1 MHKSNSKD
9 SLQFRDDFSPNFT
22 LNCNNGVYQA
32 NQRPFKKKKRETYAE
47 SDMSNYLEELQ
58 FYRSA
63 NSLTHMR
70 SRVSLKLHSK
80 SVSDS
85 RTVIH
90 PLEVEQFMEIMNS
103 HDTVKIIQLLDN
115 IAKACE
121 ITPSVISEIS
131 TSEEVIESL
140 VNTLESSESEDLTKS
155 LLLSIS
161 ALFPF
166 CGNKMIYLVDLLY
179 LEFSH
184 LLESATSTTILPALN
199 LIISISNNSYG
210 RNSLTSVGICELLIH
225 IATSVNTP
233 LVAIQCCI
241 ALESIFSDG
250 ADDADIILL
259 MPLLSLP
266 YIEAKA
272 AIISTLISIT
282 SKTPIATNKL
292 CQSSQIHLKLISM
305 LSDENLRGQSL
316 RLITNI
322 CGFSDISYVKEMI
335 DNGLVMILINFIN
348 SDKAAISLHA
358 ISLLLERLPE
368 EVFALLPPNFTD
380 NLIELAYG
388 SPFEIMKQASYL
400 IATEI
405 YYLNL
410 SEIIK
415 FIKPET
421 IELLV
426 EMLSSGQDDVMLQCL
441 HALGKIAQVCVNI
454 GKEKEY
460 SEYLNSTDV
469 ISVLESLGENRLQIV
484 SDRARSLMK
493 KLEPILYTDS

>member
-166 CGNKMIYLVDLLY
+166 CGNKMIYLFYFLY
-179 LEFSH
+179 L
-184 LLESATSTTILPALN
+184 
-199 LIISISNNSYG
+199 
-210 RNSLTSVGICELLIH
+210 
-225 IATSVNTP
+225 
-233 LVAIQCCI
+233 
-241 ALESIFSDG
+241 
-250 ADDADIILL
+250 
-259 MPLLSLP
+259 
-266 YIEAKA
+266 
-272 AIISTLISIT
+272 
-282 SKTPIATNKL
+282 
-292 CQSSQIHLKLISM
+292 
-305 LSDENLRGQSL
+305 
-316 RLITNI
+316 
-322 CGFSDISYVKEMI
+322 
-335 DNGLVMILINFIN
+335 
-348 SDKAAISLHA
+348 
-358 ISLLLERLPE
+358 
-368 EVFALLPPNFTD
+368 
-380 NLIELAYG
+380 
-388 SPFEIMKQASYL
+388 
-400 IATEI
+400 
-405 YYLNL
+405 
-410 SEIIK
+410 
-415 FIKPET
+415 
-421 IELLV
+421 
-426 EMLSSGQDDVMLQCL
+426 
-441 HALGKIAQVCVNI
+441 
-454 GKEKEY
+454 
-460 SEYLNSTDV
+460 
-469 ISVLESLGENRLQIV
+469 
-484 SDRARSLMK
+484 
-493 KLEPILYTDS
+493 